1 MQNLNKTKVMI
12 KYFCALSAMVFISC
26 TSSTPPPE
34 AKKESVTKLN
44 TGTWR
49 VEIQL
54 SDTVALPF
62 LMVYEDGETPTFTI
76 QNADERIVL
85 DKIKIVGDSIFMEMP
100 VFQSGFEGI
109 FTDSEITGDFVKYDA
124 EDYRLPFVAKF
135 NNNAVRFTQKDDACC
150 DITNTY
156 EVSFR
161 ADKENAY
168 PAIGE
173 FTQEQGNVTGTFMTE
188 SGDYRFLDGL
198 VDGNTLRLSAFDGN
212 HLFVFVANILED
224 GDLEGIMYSG
234 RTVAEKWVAK
244 VNPDFELRDPEKMT
258 YLKEGYSTIEFS
270 LPQTNDEI
278 LEYSPDN
285 YKGKVV
291 ILQILGSWCPNCMDE
306 SVFLQDLYAKYNSQG
321 LEVIGLAFER
331 RNDKGPSYKAINKMA
346 ADLGMTYPVVF
357 AGSTSMADREKAL
370 PQLNKVSIFPTS
382 IYLNKKGEVV
392 KIHTGF
398 NGPGTSKYAAF
409 AKETEEMIER
419 LLSE

>member
-1 MQNLNKTKVMI
+1 MV
-12 KYFCALSAMVFISC
+12 KYFYALIAIVLMGC
-26 TSSTPPPE
+26 TSNTHPPK
-34 AKKESVTKLN
+34 AKKENKIELN

-54 SDTVALPF
+54 SDSVALPF
-62 LMVYEDGETPTFTI
+62 LMVYKDGETPTFTI
-76 QNADERIVL
+76 QNADERIVI
-85 DKIKIVGDSIFMEMP
+85 DKINIVGDSIFMEMP
-100 VFQSGFEGI
+100 VFQSGFEGV
-109 FTDSEITGDFVKYDA
+109 FTDSEITGDFIKYDA
-124 EDYRLPFVAKF
+124 EDYRLPFTAKF
-135 NNNAVRFTQKDDACC
+135 NNNAFRFTQEYDACC
-150 DITNTY
+150 DISNTY

-173 FTQEQGNVTGTFMTE
+173 FTQEQGNLTGTFMTE

-212 HLFVFVANILED
+212 HLFVFVAEILED
-224 GDLEGIMYSG
+224 GDLEGVMYSG
-234 RTVAEKWVAK
+234 RSVAEKWVAK

-270 LPQTNDEI
+270 LPKTNDEI
-278 LEYSPDN
+278 LDFNREN
-285 YKGKVV
+285 YNGKVV
-291 ILQILGSWCPNCMDE
+291 ILQVLGSWCPNCMDE
-306 SVFLQDLYAKYNSQG
+306 SIFLQELYNKYNGRG

-331 RNDKGPSYKAINKMA
+331 RNDKAPSYKAINKMV

-398 NGPGTSKYAAF
+398 NGPGTSKYKTF
-409 AKETEEMIER
+409 VEETEALIEG